1 MAPRDGGTF
10 PSAFKPDHFFLSR
23 TEGNGVVRD
32 LAGRVIDRCA
42 ITTEGSWDHGHG
54 ALSFDEVYRYE
65 SGQADRL
72 SWTFA
77 PDAQGRMSASEA
89 TITAP
94 VRGWTDGGDYRL
106 RFKRRGGPRAP
117 GNLALTYNVRFTLL
131 EPTLALK
138 VARVGLFGL
147 TLGEITAIHRRVG

>member
-1 MAPRDGGTF
+1 MAPWDGGTLR
-10 PSAFKPDHFFLSR
+10 STFKPDHFFLSR

-32 LAGRVIDRCA
+32 LTGRVIDRCV
-42 ITTEGSWDHGHG
+42 ITTEGSWNHDHG
-54 ALSFDEVYRYE
+54 ALSFDEVYSYE
-65 SGQADRL
+65 SGQTDQL

-89 TITAP
+89 TIATP
-94 VRGWTDGGDYRL
+94 VRGWTEGGDYRL

-131 EPTLALK
+131 EPSTALK

-147 TLGEITAIHRRVG
+147 TLGEMTAVHRRLV